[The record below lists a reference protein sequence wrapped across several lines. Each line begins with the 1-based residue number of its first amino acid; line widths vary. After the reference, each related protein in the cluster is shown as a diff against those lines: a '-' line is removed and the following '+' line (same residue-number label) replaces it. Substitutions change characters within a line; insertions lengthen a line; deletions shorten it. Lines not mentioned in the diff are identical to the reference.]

1 MVCLTSDINKKS
13 ANSTYSHFWG
23 IAKRLSTQI
32 RKSAHACEAL
42 PNCSCTRSYFLAI
55 FRNVLAISKH
65 LLQYVFFKLLSL
77 FSLFFLCDKCND
89 FYHKKTNKN

>member
-1 MVCLTSDINKKS
+1 MLQVQKDNKKS

-42 PNCSCTRSYFLAI
+42 PNCNCTRSYFLAI

-89 FYHKKTNKN
+89 FIT

>member
-1 MVCLTSDINKKS
+1 MLQVQKDNKKS

-42 PNCSCTRSYFLAI
+42 PNCSSGCSSFWR
-55 FRNVLAISKH
+55 
-65 LLQYVFFKLLSL
+65 
-77 FSLFFLCDKCND
+77 FSE
-89 FYHKKTNKN
+89 YH